1 MRNST
6 NGVDIQ
12 GMGNT
17 VDLKTVLTLYS
28 SSFTEGFIK
37 VFDNYNTPLQEFI
50 EVKNEVTPMKKTV
63 TKRKPSNKG
72 FEKLKNELLR
82 ENLQKGER
90 IQFNPELHIKVC
102 DLKYKS
108 IYDLD
113 SLGKKRWEGY
123 FSKGK
128 VYIDKDVTTS
138 KISKRILFDKSV
150 TEFFGKTETSTK

>member
-1 MRNST
+1 MRNLT

-17 VDLKTVLTLYS
+17 IDLQTIMNQYT

-37 VFDNYNTPLQEFI
+37 VYENFNTPLQEYI
-50 EVKNEVTPMKKTV
+50 EDENEVKPIKKPTS
-63 TKRKPSNKG
+63 KSKPKNKG
-72 FEKLKNELLR
+72 FEKLKGQLLR
-82 ENLQKGER
+82 EKLQRGKR
-90 IQFNPELHIKVC
+90 VSYNPKTHIKVK

-113 SLGKKRWEGY
+113 SLSKKKWVEY

-128 VYIDKDVTTS
+128 VYIDKDVTSS
-138 KISKRILFDKSV
+138 KISHRILFDKSI
-150 TEFFGKTETSTK
+150 TEFFGKTESSTK